1 MPVERDTHMAHPSD
15 QKAEDW
21 NGTRVLGVTLSALAI
36 IFDGFDNQAL
46 GLAVAG
52 IAREWHV
59 AASALAPASF
69 MSLAGMTVGT
79 AIAGMLGD
87 RLGRRKM
94 MIASVAM
101 FGLFTLATALAT
113 NIESLTLIRFL
124 TGLGLGGAMPNA
136 TALAAE
142 FSPVR
147 ARPFA
152 VTATI
157 VCVPLGGVLG
167 GMVAANILP
176 THGWRAMFLVAGAIP
191 CMLALALALWL
202 PESPSFLAL
211 KAAKQEDGAAIV
223 PQSRHGMGQL
233 FSPALLRDT
242 VGLWAAF
249 FLCLIAVYTTFSWLP
264 ATLASAGFDQKT
276 ASLGLASFN
285 FGGVAGALLAAVLI
299 GRLGSRVTMTS
310 LAAIGA
316 MIATLALL
324 AGTGGLS
331 RTGLLMV
338 LTALGFTVNGVQTTM
353 FALASH
359 VYPSAMRTTGVG
371 AALGFGRVGAMAS
384 SLAGFYL
391 LSSGSTVGFFTLL
404 ALAMT
409 GCAVALAVIVQHI
422 PSARAENRSA
432 RHAEAM
438 AAPRH

>member
-1 MPVERDTHMAHPSD
+1 MPVERETQGAIQPDQTSD
-15 QKAEDW
+15 NW
-21 NGTRVLGVTLSALAI
+21 NSVRVLGVTLSALAI

-52 IAREWHV
+52 IAREWNI
-59 AASALAPASF
+59 APSALAPASF
-69 MSLAGMTVGT
+69 MSLAGMTAGT
-79 AIAGMLGD
+79 AIAGLLGD
-87 RLGRRKM
+87 RFGRRMM
-94 MIASVAM
+94 MIASVAL
-101 FGLFTLATALAT
+101 FGLFTLTTALAA

-142 FSPVR
+142 FSPTR

-167 GMVAANILP
+167 GMVAADILP

-191 CMLALALALWL
+191 CALAFALFVWL
-202 PESPSFLAL
+202 PESPSFL
-211 KAAKQEDGAAIV
+211 KAAAARPKAGSESLPTTREKGANI
-223 PQSRHGMGQL
+223 GQL
-233 FSPALLRDT
+233 FAPEFLRDT
-242 VGLWAAF
+242 IGLWAAF

-285 FGGVAGALLAAVLI
+285 FGGVAGALLAALFI

-316 MIATLALL
+316 AIAAMTLI
-324 AGTGGLS
+324 AGTENLS
-331 RTGLLMV
+331 RTGLLTI

-359 VYPSAMRTTGVG
+359 VYPSRMRTTGVG

-384 SLAGFYL
+384 SLAGVYL
-391 LSSGSTVGFFTLL
+391 LSSGNTVGFFTLL
-404 ALAMT
+404 ALAMA
-409 GCAVALAVIVQHI
+409 GSGVALITIGHHI
-422 PSARAENRSA
+422 PSHRSA
-432 RHAEAM
+432 HRM
-438 AAPRH
+438 QR